1 MNLSPWY
8 VDFRPNA
15 QKFLPKKSKKFGNF
29 DVLGACFW
37 QGRFNHV
44 IQVTTGV
51 SEKRWDVPI
60 ALTKG
65 SNVCRQKPRVKKAF
79 ARVPLD

>member
-1 MNLSPWY
+1 MSIMCG
-8 VDFRPNA
+8 F
-15 QKFLPKKSKKFGNF
+15 QTKLPKIFTKKSKKLGNF
-29 DVLGACFW
+29 NVSGASFW
-37 QGRFNHV
+37 QSRLNRV

-51 SEKRWDVPI
+51 SEKRWDLPT

-65 SNVCRQKPRVKKAF
+65 SNLCRQKPKVKKAF